1 MIFLDKQH
9 QAMLFLK
16 GNLFDTFPVILV
28 GNMHPPPKK
37 KTNIFLLL
45 SLGLCL
51 EACGFLLLFYFLF
64 PVGPL

>member
-28 GNMHPPPKK
+28 GILTPPKK
-37 KTNIFLLL
+37 KINVFLL
-45 SLGLCL
+45 SLGLC
-51 EACGFLLLFYFLF
+51 
-64 PVGPL
+64 